1 MVKESPDHSRHSYYS
16 KLFHMRSHGPMGS
29 DNLEEIKRE
38 VSRASSTQITPVA
51 PPIMTISSLPTDKGS
66 RLNEGE
72 RVLEKFEDK
81 NCDGFALNY
90 IGSEWRVKYLHTLAK
105 TGVWVPVAD
114 KPKTHQTG
122 NLILYLVIIFDWDDT
137 LLCTS
142 YLTQGE
148 TATGIPVITE
158 TTKNYLNELEPV
170 VVLLN
175 MINSTKF

>member
-1 MVKESPDHSRHSYYS
+1 MVEESPDHFRHAYYT
-16 KLFHMRSHGPMGS
+16 KLFQMKSHGPMGS
-29 DNLEEIKRE
+29 DSLEETKRE
-38 VSRASSTQITPVA
+38 AIRASSIKITPVA
-51 PPIMTISSLPTDKGS
+51 PPIMPISSTPFDNGS
-66 RLNEGE
+66 MLAEGE
-72 RVLEKFEDK
+72 KVLEKFEDQ
-81 NCDGFALNY
+81 NSDGFALNY
-90 IGSEWRVKYLHTLAK
+90 IGSEWRVKYLHKLAK

-122 NLILYLVIIFDWDDT
+122 NLILSLVIIFDWDDT

-148 TATGIPVITE
+148 TTNGTPVITE
-158 TTKNYLNELEPV
+158 TTKTYLKELEPA